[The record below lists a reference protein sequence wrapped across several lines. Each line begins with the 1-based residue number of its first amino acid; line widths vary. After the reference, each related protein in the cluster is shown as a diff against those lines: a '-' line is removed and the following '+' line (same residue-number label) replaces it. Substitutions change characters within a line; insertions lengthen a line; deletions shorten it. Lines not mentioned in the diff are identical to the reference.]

1 VAPSDKT
8 PDADEISQ
16 PEDEALKKDEAIEKN
31 AGEKKPE
38 EIADIVEDQPRL
50 RKRDKRALAAIA
62 VTAIVTFFGGL
73 VLAGFA
79 AINYKYER
87 AHDGA
92 EDQIAFAI
100 PKGAGLSSIA
110 QRLEKEEFIESAF
123 IFKAVTKLR
132 GNESNF
138 KAGEFYLS
146 KNMSMASIYEGLA
159 NGKAILYPYTAA
171 EGLTSAMIVRALDGA
186 ANLEDDNPKVPAEGT
201 LLPETY
207 LTPRGMSQSQLL
219 EKMALAQKEL
229 IDAAWENRD
238 PDIPVKTKEEAI
250 ILASVV
256 EKETGVGM
264 ERGVVAG
271 VFSNRLKIGMKLQSD
286 PTIIYGISKGE
297 PLGRRIRRSEIDR
310 KTAWNTYQIDALPKT
325 PICNPGKDAILAVLN
340 PTETDAL
347 FFVADGTGGHAFA
360 KTLREHEKNVKKW
373 RKIQRERGLR

>member
-1 VAPSDKT
+1 MARS
-8 PDADEISQ
+8 S
-16 PEDEALKKDEAIEKN
+16 KDVPKN
-31 AGEKKPE
+31 SLA
-38 EIADIVEDQPRL
+38 
-50 RKRDKRALAAIA
+50 KRDKRALTLIA
-62 VTAIVTFFGGL
+62 LTALITFFGGL
-73 VLAGFA
+73 ALAGYA

-87 AHDGA
+87 AQDGLA
-92 EDQIAFAI
+92 DKIAFTV

-110 QRLEKEEFIESAF
+110 QRLESEEFIESAF
-123 IFKAVTKLR
+123 LFKAVTKLR

-146 KNMSMASIYEGLA
+146 KNMSMSTIYESLA
-159 NGKAILYPYTAA
+159 NGKAILYPFTAA

-186 ANLEDDNPKVPAEGT
+186 PNLKDDNPSIPAEGS

-207 LTPRGMSQSQLL
+207 LTPRGMTQSQLL
-219 EKMALAQKEL
+219 QKMALAQSQL
-229 IDAAWENRD
+229 LDDAWEKRD
-238 PDIPVKTKEEAI
+238 PTIPVKTKYEAI

-264 ERGVVAG
+264 ERGMVAG
-271 VFSNRLKIGMKLQSD
+271 VFTNRLRKGMKLQSD
-286 PTIIYGISKGE
+286 PTIIYGITQGE

-310 KTAWNTYQIDALPKT
+310 KTDWNTYQIPALPKT

-340 PTETDAL
+340 PDDTDAL

-360 KTLREHEKNVKKW
+360 KTLREHEQNVAKW

>member
-1 VAPSDKT
+1 MASSNKTPLSDKMDSADDASLPEKET
-8 PDADEISQ
+8 PA
-16 PEDEALKKDEAIEKN
+16 
-31 AGEKKPE
+31 
-38 EIADIVEDQPRL
+38 PRL
-50 RKRDKRALAAIA
+50 AKRDKRVLTLIAL
-62 VTAIVTFFGGL
+62 TAIVTFFAGL
-73 VLAGFA
+73 GIAGYA

-87 AHDGA
+87 GQSGS
-92 EDQIAFAI
+92 EDQVAFSV
-100 PKGAGLSSIA
+100 PRGAGLSSIA

-123 IFKAVTKLR
+123 LFKAVTKWR
-132 GNESNF
+132 GNERNF

-146 KNMSMASIYEGLA
+146 KNMSMANIYESLA
-159 NGKAILYPYTAA
+159 NGKAILYPHTAA
-171 EGLTSAMIVRALDGA
+171 EGLTSAMIVRSLDGTPT
-186 ANLEDDNPKVPAEGT
+186 LEDDNPKVPAEGT

-207 LTPRGMSQSQLL
+207 LTPRGMTQSQLL
-219 EKMALAQKEL
+219 KKMTQAQKEL
-229 IDAAWENRD
+229 IDEAWENRD
-238 PDIPVKTKEEAI
+238 PDIPVKTKADAI

-264 ERGVVAG
+264 ERGMVAG

-286 PTIIYGISKGE
+286 PTIIYGVSKGE

-310 KTAWNTYQIDALPKT
+310 KTDWNTYQIDALPKT

-360 KTLREHEKNVKKW
+360 KTLREHEQNVAKW

>member
-1 VAPSDKT
+1 MVSSGKT
-8 PDADEISQ
+8 PD
-16 PEDEALKKDEAIEKN
+16 
-31 AGEKKPE
+31 
-38 EIADIVEDQPRL
+38 VEDIPPPKKTFANEVDAPVKETPEPRL
-50 RKRDKRALAAIA
+50 AKRDKRALTLIAI
-62 VTAIVTFFGGL
+62 TGLVTFFGGL
-73 VLAGFA
+73 LLAGYA

-87 AHDGA
+87 GQDGA
-92 EDQIAFAI
+92 KDQIAFTV
-100 PKGAGLSSIA
+100 PKGSGLSSIA
-110 QRLEKEEFIESAF
+110 QSLEKEDFIESAF
-123 IFKAVTKLR
+123 LFKAVTKLR

-146 KNMSMASIYEGLA
+146 KNMSMAAIYEALA
-159 NGKAILYPYTAA
+159 NGKAILYPFTAA
-171 EGLTSAMIVRALDGA
+171 EGLTSAMIVRSLDGTPS
-186 ANLEDDNPKVPAEGT
+186 LKDDDPAVPAEGT

-219 EKMALAQKEL
+219 EKMATAQKKLLDE
-229 IDAAWENRD
+229 AWENRD
-238 PDIPVKTKEEAI
+238 PNIPVKTKRDAI

-264 ERGVVAG
+264 ERGMVAG
-271 VFSNRLKIGMKLQSD
+271 VFSNRLKKGIKLQSD
-286 PTIIYGISKGE
+286 PTIIYGVSKGE

-310 KTAWNTYQIDALPKT
+310 KTDWNTYQIDALPKT

-360 KTLREHEKNVKKW
+360 KTLREHEKNVAKW